1 MEDAFQGLDQQSIFT
16 PITKKTWTVKNSKII
31 PNVMSDAFSLAMKPR
46 RGPVC
51 VNLPRNILAATNT
64 YKINT
69 NKPSFESE
77 SSLKGK
83 NEKIKKAAK
92 IINQASQFGTIAGGG
107 IKYTAKYKE
116 VIKLAELLNVPIVT
130 AAGHGDAI
138 PFNHKLHAG
147 QMGPRGNPIASRL
160 AKMTSASLTSLD
172 AIGFPR
178 GPICPA

>member
-1 MEDAFQGLDQQSIFT
+1 MLLA
-16 PITKKTWTVKNSKII
+16 
-31 PNVMSDAFSLAMKPR
+31 LAMKPR

-77 SSLKGK
+77 SSLKGN

-92 IINQASQFGTIAGGG
+92 IINQASQFVIIAGGG

-138 PFNHKLHAG
+138 PFNHKLKCRTDG
-147 QMGPRGNPIASRL
+147 
-160 AKMTSASLTSLD
+160 TSWKPCCIKT
-172 AIGFPR
+172 
-178 GPICPA
+178 C